1 MRITVV
7 TLFPEFFASPLSVG
21 LIHRAQTRGLVDFH
35 CVDPRDFTTDRH
47 RTVDDSAYGG
57 GPGMI
62 LRPEP
67 IVEAVESVTGADNA
81 RKLPVI
87 LLSPQG
93 ERLTQSGAQSL
104 AQHDELV
111 FVCGRYKAMDERAR
125 VLVVTDELSVGDYVL
140 SGGEPACLVVIDALV
155 RLLPGAMG
163 DHDSAASDSFGPG
176 WNGGL
181 DCAYYTRPAVYRGLA
196 VPEVLLSGDHARI
209 AAWRREASE
218 ARTRA
223 RRPDLDPPRRPQ
235 GLAAPTD
242 GHGASE
248 LRAADMNGRNSG

>member
-7 TLFPEFFASPLSVG
+7 TLFPEFFVSPLGVG
-21 LIHRAQTRGLVDFH
+21 LVQRARSRGLVDFH
-35 CVDPRDFTTDRH
+35 SVDPRDFTSDRH

-67 IVEAVESVTGADNA
+67 IVEAVESITGAGTPRA
-81 RKLPVI
+81 VPVI

-93 ERLTQSGAQSL
+93 EQLTQGRAQAL
-104 AQHDELV
+104 VQHDELV
-111 FVCGRYKAMDERAR
+111 FVCGRYKAMDERVR
-125 VLVVTDELSVGDYVL
+125 QLVVTGELSVGDYVL

-209 AAWRREASE
+209 ADWRREASE

-223 RRPDLDPPRRPQ
+223 RRPDLDSQRRPQ
-235 GLAAPTD
+235 GSTPTD
-242 GHGASE
+242 GHGAPR
-248 LRAADMNGRNSG
+248 LRATDMNGRNSG